1 MSRPINPTQDIKMS
15 KNSQTSTHAV
25 LGTIFLQKCYASVAW
40 AQPFFFVYMPRVS
53 LCLYGT
59 LHCSSKKTPPRDWL
73 HVCGATQP
81 PKCRFSMYVLQKKR
95 ELHDILLKSV
105 NAQYMFCWDVRQWF
119 YRPLWLQ
126 CYQAWADPLLSW
138 RFQSRRNRRVDVANE
153 LCSYSR

>member
-59 LHCSSKKTPPRDWL
+59 LHCSSKKN
-73 HVCGATQP
+73 P
-81 PKCRFSMYVLQKKR
+81 PKRLTSCLWSDPASKMQILDVCSTKEERATWYSSEKRQRTIHVLLRRAAVVLPPTLTAMLPSLSRPPALLEISVKKEQKSR
-95 ELHDILLKSV
+95 CS
-105 NAQYMFCWDVRQWF
+105 QWTM
-119 YRPLWLQ
+119 
-126 CYQAWADPLLSW
+126 
-138 RFQSRRNRRVDVANE
+138 
-153 LCSYSR
+153 